1 MPFKPPLTKAQL
13 QEIQERNRDSADARA
28 LLWEIA
34 RLRAL
39 LLRADQLQRSLGN
52 LAGGPGIVLSAFRN
66 EIRDEPCI
74 REYPWIDE

>member
-1 MPFKPPLTKAQL
+1 MSFKQPLTKDQL
-13 QEIQERNRDSADARA
+13 KAIQDRNLDSADVRA
-28 LLWEIA
+28 LCWEVA

-66 EIRDEPCI
+66 EIKDEPCL
-74 REYPWIDE
+74 REFPRIDG

>member
-1 MPFKPPLTKAQL
+1 MTFKPPLTKEKL
-13 QEIQERNRDSADARA
+13 KEIQGRNLDSVDVRA
-28 LLWEIA
+28 LCWEVA

-66 EIRDEPCI
+66 EIKDESCI
-74 REYPWIDE
+74 REFPRIGE